1 MNRYYSRHNEVNT
14 IYNIIRKRAFKV
26 ICIGAVIMITL
37 IVGIYNS
44 TNTTHASNNKE
55 KRVISIEVKSGATLW
70 SIANEYADYD
80 MYKDNKEYVDSYV
93 KENIPSVKVIKGDA
107 TYLMWMDVRDIC
119 ADSVRLCEYIRQTTG
134 LYISNGRQFGKA
146 GEGFVRINVACPREI
161 VKLGMEKFKEAVIL
175 FNGTKGKC

>member
-80 MYKDNKEYVDSYV
+80 MYKDNKEYVEEIKSINNLKSDNINAGSYLI
-93 KENIPSVKVIKGDA
+93 IPV
-107 TYLMWMDVRDIC
+107 Y
-119 ADSVRLCEYIRQTTG
+119 E
-134 LYISNGRQFGKA
+134 
-146 GEGFVRINVACPREI
+146 
-161 VKLGMEKFKEAVIL
+161 
-175 FNGTKGKC
+175 